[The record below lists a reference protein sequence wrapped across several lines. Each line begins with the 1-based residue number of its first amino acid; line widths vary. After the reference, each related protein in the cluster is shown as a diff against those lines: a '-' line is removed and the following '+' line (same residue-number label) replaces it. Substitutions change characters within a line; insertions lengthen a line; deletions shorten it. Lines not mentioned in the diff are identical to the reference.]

1 MVVVTSRRP
10 CWVGSVPEFANLPVK
25 DLTAIWERQAQ
36 KLVESGVPRERVADS
51 LRIAALNFESRM
63 LSLVAQ
69 ELTATYRARAE
80 RTPVRAAALPKQTP
94 AAESPPVPELGDE
107 ENDGLNADAG

>member
-1 MVVVTSRRP
+1 
-10 CWVGSVPEFANLPVK
+10 VPEFANLPVQ

-63 LSLVAQ
+63 LSLAAQ

-80 RTPVRAAALPKQTP
+80 RMPLRAPAPPKP
-94 AAESPPVPELGDE
+94 PRESPSIPELRDE
-107 ENDGLNADAG
+107 EDDGLNADAG

>member
-1 MVVVTSRRP
+1 MAIVIRRRP

-51 LRIAALNFESRM
+51 LRIAALNFETRM
-63 LSLVAQ
+63 LSLAAQ

-80 RTPVRAAALPKQTP
+80 RTPLRDAARPTP
-94 AAESPPVPELGDE
+94 APESPRVPELRDE

>member
-1 MVVVTSRRP
+1 M
-10 CWVGSVPEFANLPVK
+10 PEFANLPVK

-63 LSLVAQ
+63 LSLAAQ

-80 RTPVRAAALPKQTP
+80 RTPVRAAASPPPTP
-94 AAESPPVPELGDE
+94 APESPPLSEVRDE

>member
-1 MVVVTSRRP
+1 M
-10 CWVGSVPEFANLPVK
+10 PEFANLPVK

-63 LSLVAQ
+63 LSLAAH
-69 ELTATYRARAE
+69 ELTASFRARAE
-80 RTPVRAAALPKQTP
+80 RTPVRAAAPP
-94 AAESPPVPELGDE
+94 SRESPPVPDRRDE

>member
-1 MVVVTSRRP
+1 
-10 CWVGSVPEFANLPVK
+10 VPEFANLPVK

-63 LSLVAQ
+63 LSLAAQ
-69 ELTATYRARAE
+69 DLTATFRARAE
-80 RTPVRAAALPKQTP
+80 RPSVRP
-94 AAESPPVPELGDE
+94 AAPPTATPGRETSPAP
-107 ENDGLNADAG
+107 DGRAEDHDGVSADAG

>member
-1 MVVVTSRRP
+1 
-10 CWVGSVPEFANLPVK
+10 VPEFANLPVK

-63 LSLVAQ
+63 LSLAAQ
-69 ELTATYRARAE
+69 ELTATFRARAE
-80 RTPVRAAALPKQTP
+80 RAPVRAAAPPTP
-94 AAESPPVPELGDE
+94 APGAPPVPDIRDE
-107 ENDGLNADAG
+107 ESDGLNADAG

>member
-1 MVVVTSRRP
+1 M
-10 CWVGSVPEFANLPVK
+10 PEFSKLPVQ

-63 LSLVAQ
+63 LSVAAQ
-69 ELTATYRARAE
+69 ELIHTFRARAE
-80 RTPVRAAALPKQTP
+80 RKPEDTASPVDAAPTTEAR
-94 AAESPPVPELGDE
+94 DE
-107 ENDGLNADAG
+107 ANDGLNADAR

>member
-1 MVVVTSRRP
+1 MPSVISRRP
-10 CWVGSVPEFANLPVK
+10 CGVGSVPEFANLPVK

-63 LSLVAQ
+63 LSLAAQ
-69 ELTATYRARAE
+69 ELTATYRARAD
-80 RTPVRAAALPKQTP
+80 RTPLRAPAPPTP
-94 AAESPPVPELGDE
+94 ARESPPVPEIRDE

>member
-1 MVVVTSRRP
+1 
-10 CWVGSVPEFANLPVK
+10 VPEFANLPVK

-63 LSLVAQ
+63 LSLAAQ

-80 RTPVRAAALPKQTP
+80 RRPVRAAAPPTP
-94 AAESPPVPELGDE
+94 APENSPVPELRDE